1 MACVSLPRRKQK
13 LQDKLKIPFNLIYL
27 TIYLT
32 LFWFF
37 QFTPFNLPFTC
48 GPTHPHLRLAQEN
61 VLHWGAKHRKIFSEN
76 MLLHARINTGITFP
90 SYFSKHNQTAEN
102 ILHIAK
108 HNLKKK
114 TSSAGL
120 VMVLMDHK
128 QICRSKAF

>member
-1 MACVSLPRRKQK
+1 MRSHPSTPEISTGKC
-13 LQDKLKIPFNLIYL
+13 F
-27 TIYLT
+27 T
-32 LFWFF
+32 L
-37 QFTPFNLPFTC
+37 
-48 GPTHPHLRLAQEN
+48 
-61 VLHWGAKHRKIFSEN
+61 GAKHRKIFSEN

-90 SYFSKHNQTAEN
+90 LYFSKHNQTAEN